1 MKNQE
6 YLADD
11 CKKDKELFNS
21 YVKGLIFPVVIIL
34 LLAVI
39 YYVDKNNKKEIYNAF
54 INGEEIICDNF
65 IVSKKLGFKFD
76 KNNKHRVSD
85 DKNSFILYNC
95 ISKKTE

>member
-21 YVKGLIFPVVIIL
+21 SYYFFLIFIVV
-34 LLAVI
+34 VF
-39 YYVDKNNKKEIYNAF
+39 YVAQKKEIYNAF

-65 IVSKKLGFKFD
+65 IVSK
-76 KNNKHRVSD
+76 N
-85 DKNSFILYNC
+85 
-95 ISKKTE
+95 

>member
-1 MKNQE
+1 MKWKPRKFT
-6 YLADD
+6 
-11 CKKDKELFNS
+11 KKINKELFNS

-34 LLAVI
+34 LLALI

-76 KNNKHRVSD
+76 KNNKYRVSD

>member
-34 LLAVI
+34 LLVLI

-76 KNNKHRVSD
+76 KNNKYRVSD

>member
-1 MKNQE
+1 MNNEKL
-6 YLADD
+6 LADN

-21 YVKGLIFPVVIIL
+21 YFRALIIPVVIIL
-34 LLAVI
+34 LVALI

-54 INGEEIICDNF
+54 INGEELICYNF
-65 IVSKKLGFKFD
+65 VVSKTLGFKFD

>member
-34 LLAVI
+34 LLALI

-54 INGEEIICDNF
+54 INGEELICYNF
-65 IVSKKLGFKFD
+65 VVSKTLGFKFD
-76 KNNKHRVSD
+76 KNSNHRVSD
-85 DKNSFILYNC
+85 GKNTFNIDNC
-95 ISKKTE
+95 LAK